1 MRMLCGMTPREEI
14 EAVRAEALGLHK
26 KLIDAARLRYE
37 ALYGAVEG
45 PGEMLRLVAFDP
57 EFAWLRPLT
66 RLILDMDDRLESE
79 APVTPVD
86 ALRVRAAVEEIFGP
100 PRQQTHY
107 AVGLA

>member
-1 MRMLCGMTPREEI
+1 MRMVVSMTPRQDI

-37 ALYGAVEG
+37 ARHGAVKN

-66 RLILDMDDRLESE
+66 RLILGIDETLERGVEPTE
-79 APVTPVD
+79 AD
-86 ALRVRAAVEEIFGP
+86 AVRVRADVEETFGEP
-100 PRQQTHY
+100 RPRQVVQ
-107 AVGLA
+107 VGLA